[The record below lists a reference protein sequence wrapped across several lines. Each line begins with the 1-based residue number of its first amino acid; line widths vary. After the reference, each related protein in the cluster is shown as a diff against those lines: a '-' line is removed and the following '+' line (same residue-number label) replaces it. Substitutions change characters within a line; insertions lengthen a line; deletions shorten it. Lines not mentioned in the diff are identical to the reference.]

1 MITIGIKEP
10 KKLIMKKLT
19 LLLVVLISIVSCK
32 DKNAEPQKPMEEQT
46 ETPMEVEKP
55 KYPENL
61 TKVFDAH
68 GGLDT
73 WKEMRTLEF
82 NMVKTDG
89 NEITTTDLKERY
101 SLVEMPKHTIGFDGE
116 NVWVKNSDKS
126 KMDKDPKFY
135 YNLMFYFYAM
145 PFILADDGIVYSEA
159 DALTF
164 EGKTYPG
171 IKISY
176 NSGVGESPE
185 DEYILYY
192 DADTHK
198 MTWLGYTVT
207 FFSKEKSKEWSFIN
221 YSAWQEVEGLLM
233 PETMT
238 WYNVENNVPTT
249 VKKEQKFSNIILSKD
264 KMDLR
269 MYMMPEGAEEI
280 Q

>member
-1 MITIGIKEP
+1 
-10 KKLIMKKLT
+10 MKKLT
-19 LLLVVLISIVSCK
+19 LLLLLFISIISCK
-32 DKNAEPQKPMEEQT
+32 NKNAEPQTPSEKQSEEQI
-46 ETPMEVEKP
+46 EVAKP
-55 KYPENL
+55 KYPESL
-61 TKVFDAH
+61 SRIFDAH
-68 GGLDT
+68 GGLDN

-82 NMVKTDG
+82 NMPKPGG

-116 NVWVKNSDKS
+116 NVWMKS
-126 KMDKDPKFY
+126 SGKEKYDGNPKFY

-145 PFILADDGIVYSEA
+145 PFILADDGIMYSDA

-164 EGKTYPG
+164 EGNTYPG
-171 IKISY
+171 IRISY

-185 DEYILYY
+185 DEYIIYY
-192 DADTHK
+192 DADTDK
-198 MTWLGYTVT
+198 MAWLGYTVT
-207 FFSKEKSKEWSFIN
+207 YFTKEKAKEWHFIK
-221 YSAWQEVEGLLM
+221 YSEWQEVEGLLL

-238 WYNVENNVPTT
+238 WYNVENNLPTT
-249 VKKEQKFSNIILSKD
+249 KKNDVKFTNISLSRD

>member
-1 MITIGIKEP
+1 
-10 KKLIMKKLT
+10 MKKLT
-19 LLLVVLISIVSCK
+19 LLLVLLISIISCK
-32 DKNAEPQKPMEEQT
+32 DKNAESQAPSEKQPEEQIDVT
-46 ETPMEVEKP
+46 KP

-61 TKVFDAH
+61 SKVFDAH
-68 GGLDT
+68 GGLET

-82 NMVKTDG
+82 SMAKPDG

-116 NVWVKNSDKS
+116 SVWTKS
-126 KMDKDPKFY
+126 SGKEKMDKDPKFY

-145 PFILADDGIVYSEA
+145 PFVLADDGIVYSDV

-171 IKISY
+171 IRISY

-185 DEYILYY
+185 DEYIIYY
-192 DADTHK
+192 DADTNK
-198 MTWLGYTVT
+198 MAWLGYTVT
-207 FFSKEKSKEWSFIN
+207 YFTKEKAKEWHFIK
-221 YSAWQEVEGLLM
+221 YSEWQEVEGLLL

-238 WYNVENNVPTT
+238 WYNVENNLPSTKKND
-249 VKKEQKFSNIILSKD
+249 VKFTNISLSRD